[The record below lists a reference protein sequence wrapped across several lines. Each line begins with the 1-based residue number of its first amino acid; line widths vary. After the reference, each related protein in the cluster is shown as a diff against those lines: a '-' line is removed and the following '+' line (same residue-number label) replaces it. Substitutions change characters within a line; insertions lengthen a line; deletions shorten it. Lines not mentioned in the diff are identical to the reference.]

1 MSQQLGR
8 YYLEKCR
15 ICGTFFAVDRSGVH
29 FLLCDNCRG
38 PVTAERGTF
47 AAPART
53 TRVRGT
59 FAAPSKV
66 EYRDGLRV
74 ESRGRCQVAP
84 HINNPVRPLI

>member
-15 ICGTFFAVDRSGVH
+15 ICGTSFAVDRSGVH
-29 FLLCDNCRG
+29 FLLCGNCRG

-53 TRVRGT
+53 TRVRGAS
-59 FAAPSKV
+59 AAPSKV
-66 EYRDGLRV
+66 VYRNGLRV
-74 ESRGRCQVAP
+74 ESRGRCPVAS
-84 HINNPVRPLI
+84 HVRKPYMTEI

>member
-15 ICGTFFAVDRSGVH
+15 ICGTSFAVDRSGVH

-47 AAPART
+47 AAP
-53 TRVRGT
+53 
-59 FAAPSKV
+59 SKV

-74 ESRGRCQVAP
+74 ESRGRCPVAP
-84 HINNPVRPLI
+84 HINNPVQPLI